1 MRYPTTIVLSSCLL
15 AVTPSLVAAD
25 PIVNCGV
32 RSLADAVE
40 HAQGTN
46 PVITFTGVCGPI
58 VITKDGVTLQGVDAA
73 VIDGGGQQ
81 DAVTVAGAS
90 RVTLAG
96 IEVRNGVNGIVAVNG
111 AHLSIF
117 DVDVHDN
124 DASGITLQ
132 TGSSA
137 VLADVTISA
146 NLLHGLDVRAGSAA
160 TVSGTPNGNTT
171 LIAAGNRVFGINV
184 NAGSF
189 TLSRATVT
197 ATGNALGIQIATNG
211 NAFINDPQSVIN
223 ATNNFATGLTVV
235 SGAELVSFGGTIK
248 ASGNVVGVTVNS
260 KAGMDLDAAT
270 LLESS
275 NNAIDGLRIQQDSV
289 MTVFNTPAN
298 TGQTG
303 FSTINT
309 HHNGRHGVMVLTGST
324 LTLVNQARVLSD
336 HNTMKG
342 FVADNGAGVT
352 LVNSVM
358 TANTLDVELTF
369 GARADLQSLT
379 FGSYVCDSTVL
390 VRGNSGIVCPH

>member
-1 MRYPTTIVLSSCLL
+1 MRYPTTIVVFFCLL
-15 AVTPSLVAAD
+15 TATTVPLAAD

-46 PVITFTGVCGPI
+46 PVITFTGVCGPV
-58 VITKDGVTLQGVDAA
+58 VIMKDGVTLQGVDAA
-73 VIDGGGQQ
+73 VIDGGGE
-81 DAVTVAGAS
+81 DAVIVSGAS
-90 RVTLAG
+90 RVVLAG
-96 IEVRNGVNGIVAVNG
+96 LTVQNGENGIVAVNG

-117 DVDVHDN
+117 DVIVTDN

-137 VLADVTISA
+137 VLKDVTVSA
-146 NLLHGLDVRAGSAA
+146 NRLHGLDVRAGSAA
-160 TVSGTPNGNTT
+160 TVSGTEQVNAT
-171 LIAAGNRVFGINV
+171 LTAAGNRVFGINV

-211 NAFINDPQSVIN
+211 NAFINDTQSVIDAN
-223 ATNNFATGLTVV
+223 NNFATGLTVV
-235 SGAELVSFGGTIK
+235 SGAQLVSFGGTIK
-248 ASGNVVGVTVNS
+248 ASRNVVGVSVNS

-275 NNAIDGLRIQQDSV
+275 NNASDGLRIQQDSV
-289 MTVFNTPAN
+289 MTVFNTPGN
-298 TGQTG
+298 TGQMG

-358 TANTLDVELTF
+358 TANALDVELTF
-369 GARADLQSLT
+369 GTRADLQTLT
-379 FGSYVCDSTVL
+379 FGSYSCDDTVL
-390 VRGNSGIVCPH
+390 VRGTSGITCPH